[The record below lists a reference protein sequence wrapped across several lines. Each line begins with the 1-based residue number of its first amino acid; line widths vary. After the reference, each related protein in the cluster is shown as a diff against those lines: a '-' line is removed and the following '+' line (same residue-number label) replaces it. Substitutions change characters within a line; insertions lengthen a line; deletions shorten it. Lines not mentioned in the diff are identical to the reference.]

1 MCSDGRAMILAPR
14 NGLSHVDHV
23 AIAAKPATI
32 VTATAWL
39 QEQWNRMR
47 RRWMIR
53 YDGGIIF

>member
-1 MCSDGRAMILAPR
+1 MILAPR